1 VSSVTKR
8 GGVPTSAPKGPEW
21 LWGHH
26 AVGEVVKPL
35 SAVRPFERCMLPRG
49 HCTCIKVYT

>member
-1 VSSVTKR
+1 VSSVTKK